1 MLTLVLADCE
11 VKITPQGI
19 EEEGARLD
27 IIHFSLLLTQDSG
40 IAEEREL
47 RTLVHTRGGKVLQF
61 DSDVKIPDSI
71 EKFKKMMLN
80 AAEGNQPQGIR
91 VLEKG
96 LMKTLEDEVGK
107 RIVMTPKG
115 EMKDPSELFSRSE
128 DYVVVIGGFSKGDFK
143 SPIYEWAEKEVSIS
157 DRMMKPW
164 SVTAETLAGYRYCSL
179 E

>member
-1 MLTLVLADCE
+1 MLTIVLADCE
-11 VKITPQGI
+11 VEITPDGI
-19 EEEGARLD
+19 EEKGARLD

-47 RTLVHTRGGKVLQF
+47 RTLVHTRGDRVFQF
-61 DSDVKIPDSI
+61 ESDVKIPDSI
-71 EKFKKMMLN
+71 EKFKKMMLS

-91 VLEKG
+91 VFEDG
-96 LMKTLEDEVGK
+96 LMKFLESEVGK

-115 EMKDPSELFSRSE
+115 EMVDPSELFSRSE
-128 DYVVVIGGFSKGDFK
+128 DFIVVIGGFSKGDFK
-143 SPIYEWAEKEVSIS
+143 SPIYEWAEKKVSIS

-164 SVTAETLAGYRYCSL
+164 SVTAETLSGYRYCSL

>member
-11 VKITPQGI
+11 VNITPEGL

-47 RTLVHTRGGKVLQF
+47 RTLVHTRDGKVFQF

-71 EKFKKMMLN
+71 DKFKKMMLS
-80 AAEGNQPQGIR
+80 AAEENQPQGIR
-91 VLEKG
+91 VFEKG
-96 LMKTLEDEVGK
+96 LMECLENEIGK
-107 RIVMTPKG
+107 RLVMTPKG
-115 EMKDPSELFSRSE
+115 ERIDPSELFSRSE
-128 DYVVVIGGFSKGDFK
+128 DYIVVIGGFSKGSFE
-143 SPIYEWAEKEVSIS
+143 SPIYDWAEKEVSIS